1 MLKKKKKTEMITIII
16 LFPLDNIPLYAHAS
30 AAIYASGNNDKQA
43 AVPLTMV
50 FVKPVYPLF
59 FRDDDDDDNI
69 ICLIFFPRSALAR
82 DNRQR

>member
-1 MLKKKKKTEMITIII
+1 MRRATMV
-16 LFPLDNIPLYAHAS
+16 
-30 AAIYASGNNDKQA
+30 NDKQA

-59 FRDDDDDDNI
+59 FRDDNNNI
-69 ICLIFFPRSALAR
+69 IYLLFFPRSALAR